1 MMLEYMLLTLLC
13 MRAIYA
19 PLLQAPLLQPPL
31 LQRPLLQ
38 PPLLTVCVDVQLQA
52 TFHSRNLKLLH
63 TTSPMLPRLSALL

>member
-19 PLLQAPLLQPPL
+19 PLLQA
-31 LQRPLLQ
+31 PLLQ

>member
-13 MRAIYA
+13 MRAIY
-19 PLLQAPLLQPPL
+19 APLLQPPL

>member
-1 MMLEYMLLTLLC
+1 MLEYMLLTLLC

-19 PLLQAPLLQPPL
+19 PLLQAPLLQA
-31 LQRPLLQ
+31 PLLQ

>member
-19 PLLQAPLLQPPL
+19 PLLQAPLLQA
-31 LQRPLLQ
+31 PLLQ

>member
-19 PLLQAPLLQPPL
+19 PLLQAPLLQAPL
-31 LQRPLLQ
+31 LQAPLLQ

>member
-1 MMLEYMLLTLLC
+1 MLEYMLLTLLC

-19 PLLQAPLLQPPL
+19 PLLQAPLLEA
-31 LQRPLLQ
+31 PLLQ

>member
-19 PLLQAPLLQPPL
+19 PLLQAPLLQAPL
-31 LQRPLLQ
+31 LEAPLLQ

>member
-19 PLLQAPLLQPPL
+19 PLLQAPLLEA
-31 LQRPLLQ
+31 PLLQ